1 MTILS
6 LIKRTALHHKHL
18 ALQAIMID
26 DGGWQRPER
35 YGSPEEEMSAV
46 RAGVGLCDMSPV
58 GKLDVKGKDC
68 VPLLERTFS
77 LSVTPGIGQIQRV
90 ILQDAEGVAVSTGF
104 CCRLSNDQVLLLTAP
119 DATTK
124 VEQRLMQ
131 QVGVRDECVHL
142 TNLTSALTAVQ
153 LVGPH
158 SRDLLGK
165 LTALDLSPPQFGD
178 LACTQGSVANVHA
191 IVIRADVGGM
201 LAYEVY
207 CGREFG
213 EYLWD
218 ALRDAGQEFGAVPFG
233 VAAQRLL
240 RAEE

>member
-1 MTILS
+1 
-6 LIKRTALHHKHL
+6 
-18 ALQAIMID
+18 
-26 DGGWQRPER
+26 
-35 YGSPEEEMSAV
+35 MSAV
-46 RAGVGLCDMSPV
+46 RVGVGLCDMSPV

-77 LSVTPGIGQIQRV
+77 LGAALGIGQIQRV
-90 ILQDAEGVAVSTGF
+90 ILQETAGVATSTGF

-119 DATTK
+119 DATVA

-131 QVGVRDECVHL
+131 QVGAGCVHL
-142 TNLTSALTAVQ
+142 TNLTSVLTAVQ
-153 LVGPH
+153 VVGPR

-165 LTALDLSPPQFGD
+165 LTALDLSSPQFAN
-178 LACTQGSVANVHA
+178 LTCTQGSVANVHA
-191 IVIRADVGGM
+191 IVIRADVGGR

-207 CGREFG
+207 YGREFG

-218 ALRDAGQEFGAVPFG
+218 TLMDAGQEFGAVPFG
-233 VAAQRLL
+233 VVAQRLL